1 MSCLKL
7 FKQIFDKDE
16 NKDILL
22 DFLFFLSVN
31 FKKRTY
37 DYHTSMKQNIFENK
51 DILLDFLFFLLV
63 NFKKRTYDYHTS
75 IVTRYSIRE

>member
-37 DYHTSMKQNIFENK
+37 DYHTS
-51 DILLDFLFFLLV
+51 
-63 NFKKRTYDYHTS
+63 